1 MELHAMELAFDPG
14 KFVEEIAPQLR
25 EAVKDGK
32 ALAAVSGGV
41 DSTTAAVLAYKVL
54 GPEKVVPVMIDTG
67 FLRLNEA
74 QRVKDMLKGLMPL
87 NVVDKG
93 EQFLKAVEGLV
104 DSEEKRKAFR
114 KVFYDTLSSL
124 AKQYGTKY
132 LIQGTI
138 AADWVETQGG
148 IKTQHNV
155 LVQLGI
161 DTEREWGFTVVEP
174 LADLYKNEVRAVA
187 KYLGLPDEIAY
198 RQPFPGPGL
207 LVRTVGLV
215 TREKLE
221 VERLADWEVEQGL
234 KGLNYS
240 QYFAVTFDSEGSYD
254 NTLSSEAGVRVF
266 VYKAKATGVKGDVR
280 AYGRIASVEH
290 PLDYG
295 RLREV
300 VNRLTKHD
308 ITHVLVKLVDGDSN
322 GKYSVAIRAVVTQ
335 DFMTADFAQVP
346 KDVLMEVAERIAKIK
361 GVREVLYDVTSKPPA
376 TIEFE

>member
-1 MELHAMELAFDPG
+1 MELAFDPRR
-14 KFVEEIAPQLR
+14 FVEEITPQLR

-54 GPEKVVPVMIDTG
+54 GSEKVIPVMIDTG

-74 QRVKDMLKGLMPL
+74 QRVKEMLKDLMPL
-87 NVVDKG
+87 NVIDRSG
-93 EQFLKAVEGLV
+93 EFLKAVEGLS

-114 KVFYDTLSSL
+114 KTFYDTLSGL
-124 AKQYGTKY
+124 AKHYGTKY

-174 LADLYKNEVRAVA
+174 LVDLYKNEVRAVA
-187 KYLGLPDEIAY
+187 KYLGLPDEIVY

-215 TREKLE
+215 TKEKLE

-240 QYFAVTFDSEGSYD
+240 QYFAVTFDSDGNYD
-254 NTLSSEAGVRVF
+254 SSLSNEVGARVF
-266 VYKAKATGVKGDVR
+266 VYRAKATGVKGDVR

-290 PLDYG
+290 PLDYNK
-295 RLREV
+295 LR
-300 VNRLTKHD
+300 NIMARLTKYD
-308 ITHVLVKLVDGDSN
+308 ITHVLVKLLDADTN
-322 GKYSVAIRAVVTQ
+322 GKYSVAIRAVLSQ
-335 DFMTADFAQVP
+335 DFMTADFAEVP
-346 KDVLMEVAERIAKIK
+346 KDVLMQVAERIAKIK
-361 GVREVLYDVTSKPPA
+361 GVKEVLYDVTTKPPA

>member
-1 MELHAMELAFDPG
+1 MSLTFDARS
-14 KFVEEIAPQLR
+14 FIEEIAPKLR
-25 EAVKDGK
+25 EAVKEGR
-32 ALAAVSGGV
+32 AIAAVSGGV

-54 GPEKVVPVMIDTG
+54 GPERVIPVMIDTG

-74 QRVKDMLKGLMPL
+74 ERVREMLRPIMPL
-87 NVVDKG
+87 TIVNEAERFVR
-93 EQFLKAVEGLV
+93 AVEGLE

-114 KVFYDTLSSL
+114 EVFYDVL
-124 AKQYGTKY
+124 AELARKYNAKY

-161 DTEREWGFTVVEP
+161 DTESEWGFTVVEP
-174 LADLYKNEVRAVA
+174 LVDLYKNEVRELA
-187 KYLGLPDEIAY
+187 KYLGLPDEIVQ

-207 LVRTVGLV
+207 LVRTVGRV

-221 VERLADWEVEQGL
+221 VERRADWEVENGL
-234 KGLNYS
+234 KGLGYS
-240 QYFAVTFDSEGSYD
+240 QYFAVTFDSEGEY
-254 NTLSSEAGVRVF
+254 SEELRREVGHRVF
-266 VYKAKATGVKGDVR
+266 LYRAMATGVKGDVR
-280 AYGRIASVEH
+280 AYGRIASLEA
-290 PLDYG
+290 PLDYEK
-295 RLREV
+295 LRDAV
-300 VNRLTKHD
+300 SKLTKQD
-308 ITHVLVKLVDGDSN
+308 ITHVLVKLKEGERD

-346 KDVLMEVAERIAKIK
+346 EDVLMRVAERIMAIE
-361 GVREVLYDVTSKPPA
+361 GVKEVLYDVTSKPPA

>member
-1 MELHAMELAFDPG
+1 MSLTFDARS
-14 KFVEEIAPQLR
+14 FIEEIAPKLR
-25 EAVKDGK
+25 EAVKEGR
-32 ALAAVSGGV
+32 AIAAVSGGV

-54 GPEKVVPVMIDTG
+54 GPERVIPVMIDTG

-74 QRVKDMLKGLMPL
+74 ERVREMLRPIMPL
-87 NVVDKG
+87 TIVNEAERFVR
-93 EQFLKAVEGLV
+93 AVEGLE

-114 KVFYDTLSSL
+114 EVFYDVL
-124 AKQYGTKY
+124 AELAGKYDAEY

-161 DTEREWGFTVVEP
+161 DTESKWGFTVVEP
-174 LADLYKNEVRAVA
+174 LVDLYKNEVRELA
-187 KYLGLPDEIAY
+187 KYLGLPDEIAQ

-207 LVRTVGLV
+207 LVRTVGRV

-221 VERLADWEVEQGL
+221 VERRADWEVENGL
-234 KGLNYS
+234 KGLGYS
-240 QYFAVTFDSEGSYD
+240 QYFAVTFDSEGEY
-254 NTLSSEAGVRVF
+254 SEELRREVGYRVF
-266 VYKAKATGVKGDVR
+266 LYRARATGVKGDVR
-280 AYGRIASVEH
+280 AYGRIASLEA
-290 PLDYG
+290 PLDYE
-295 RLREV
+295 RLRDAV
-300 VNRLTKHD
+300 SKLTKHD
-308 ITHVLVKLVDGDSN
+308 ITHVLVKLKEGERD

-346 KDVLMEVAERIAKIK
+346 EDVLMRVAERISAIK
-361 GVREVLYDVTSKPPA
+361 GVKEVLYDVTSKPPA